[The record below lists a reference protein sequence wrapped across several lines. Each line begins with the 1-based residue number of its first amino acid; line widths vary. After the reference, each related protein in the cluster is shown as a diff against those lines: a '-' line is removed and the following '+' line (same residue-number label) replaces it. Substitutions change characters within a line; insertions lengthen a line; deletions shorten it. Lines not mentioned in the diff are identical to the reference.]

1 MSRAYDALK
10 KFGVTSVP
18 AFDKATEKITE
29 DGAVIRFPEL
39 AIETSPEA
47 AREYEQ
53 LYKNILLLGGETLRT
68 VMVCGP
74 KAGEGATTMALTL
87 AAFVALKKSIPVLL
101 VEANLRAPT
110 FYRYIR
116 GNCREG
122 FCDFL
127 INQGRLSNYVM
138 KSTVPNLSTIAAG
151 RVNGEKM
158 DRFSDSQIEGV
169 VRECLSGY
177 PFVVFDSMPASD
189 NLAAEVASC
198 VDGVVMVLKSATPMK
213 VAMAA
218 KDSLE
223 KAGARILGIVV
234 NQYNR

>member
-10 KFGVTSVP
+10 KFEATSGPV
-18 AFDKATEKITE
+18 FEKTVEKITE
-29 DGAVIRFPEL
+29 EGGIIKFPEL

-53 LYKNILLLGGETLRT
+53 LYENILLLGGKNLRA

-74 KAGEGATTMALTL
+74 QAGEGATTMALTL
-87 AAFVALKKSIPVLL
+87 AAFVAMKKSLPVLL
-101 VEANLRAPT
+101 VEANLRVPT
-110 FYRYIR
+110 FYRYVR

-127 INQGRLSNYVM
+127 LNQGRVNNYVM

-151 RVNGEKM
+151 RVNGEGM
-158 DRFSDSQIEGV
+158 DRFSYSQIKGV
-169 VRECLSGY
+169 VQECLSGY
-177 PFVVFDSMPASD
+177 PFVVFDSMPATD
-189 NLAAEVASC
+189 YLAAEVASC

-223 KAGARILGIVV
+223 RAGGRILGVVV